1 MKVSIDPRGDCTSCG
16 LCWSDCPDIF
26 EEAPDDGLSRIV
38 EKLRIGGDIA
48 RGEAPESLRSSAQ
61 AAADGCPVSII
72 HVE

>member
-26 EEAPDDGLSRIV
+26 EEADDGLSRIV
-38 EKLRIGGDIA
+38 EKLRIGGDVA

-61 AAADGCPVSII
+61 DAADGCPVSII